1 MSSPKQR
8 VKKNL
13 PRTFLKYFYL
23 NYFLP
28 FLTHCILWPYGK
40 VEINGILGYFW
51 RSYSTK
57 VGIVPIKSLCEVS
70 RKSKREYFFL
80 LMLIID
86 NYLYVFR
93 NVHKNLNSFEPSY
106 VRYVWDFLHCI
117 ESFISTAGIISKLYD
132 YKTKN
137 NCQL

>member
-1 MSSPKQR
+1 MQSLKNSDNLICNFRIEQPQAKSEEKSSSNIFKIFFIW
-8 VKKNL
+8 
-13 PRTFLKYFYL
+13 TIFCH
-23 NYFLP
+23 

-93 NVHKNLNSFEPSY
+93 NIHKNLNSFEPSY

-117 ESFISTAGIISKLYD
+117 EKFY
-132 YKTKN
+132 
-137 NCQL
+137 